1 METHKVSI
9 HLRSVID
16 GDEAHYDYQGEYR
29 QKGGSYNIAYTD
41 YAGNEITKVAIE
53 ATETAMLLH
62 RVGGITAG
70 MMFDPTVETVVKYD
84 ALSLRHGFLL
94 RTDAYRVTEL
104 ENGVSIYSEYSLNDG
119 SGQPEISGIQ
129 EMTITMMEDADHEES
144 V

>member
-1 METHKVSI
+1 MEVRKASV

-29 QKGGSYNIAYTD
+29 RKGGSHNIAYTD

-53 ATETAMLLH
+53 ATDMAMLLH
-62 RVGGITAG
+62 RVGGITAD
-70 MMFDPTVETVVKYD
+70 MMFDPTSETVVKYD

-94 RTDAYRVTEL
+94 RTDAYRVTPL
-104 ENGVSIYSEYSLNDG
+104 ENGVSIYSAYRLSDD
-119 SGQPEISGIQ
+119 SGQPEIKGIQ
-129 EMTITMMEDADHEES
+129 EMTIHILEDAGHEET

>member
-1 METHKVSI
+1 METRKVSI

-29 QKGGSYNIAYTD
+29 RKGGSHNIAYTD

-62 RVGGITAG
+62 RVGGITAD
-70 MMFDPTVETVVKYD
+70 MIFDPTTETVVKYD

-94 RTDAYRVTEL
+94 RTDAYRVTPL
-104 ENGVSIYSEYSLNDG
+104 ENGVSIYSEYRLSDG
-119 SGQPEISGIQ
+119 SGQPEINGIQ
-129 EMTITMMEDADHEES
+129 EMTITMMEDTDHEEP